1 MSTFEPSQ
9 QVAAFAAAAYT
20 AGHAI
25 SLITDQTSVDMA
37 CDAVKEAIQRSL
49 PLASVELTLANLLR
63 DEEGFPPPSLQGL
76 FFQLNNQISILRASG
91 RFLSA

>member
-1 MSTFEPSQ
+1 MNAFEPSP

-25 SLITDQTSVDMA
+25 TLITDPTSVETA
-37 CDAVKEAIQRSL
+37 CDAVKEALQRSL

-63 DEEGFPPPSLQGL
+63 DQDGFPPPSLAAL

-91 RFLSA
+91 RFLAA